1 MRNEA
6 AEDFLALL
14 KEWERLCKEFKLLG
28 PEHSQE
34 QESCMESVEAE
45 GDEKED
51 SQSDSE
57 DGSIPDE
64 EFEVQELLAV
74 CHGDPNEV
82 NKPGLYFKVPQI

>member
-1 MRNEA
+1 
-6 AEDFLALL
+6 
-14 KEWERLCKEFKLLG
+14 
-28 PEHSQE
+28 
-34 QESCMESVEAE
+34 MESVEAE